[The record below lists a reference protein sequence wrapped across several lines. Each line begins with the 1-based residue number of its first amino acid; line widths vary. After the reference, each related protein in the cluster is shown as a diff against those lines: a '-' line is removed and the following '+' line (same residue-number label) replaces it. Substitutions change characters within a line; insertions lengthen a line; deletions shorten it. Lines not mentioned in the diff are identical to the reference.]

1 MRFLFVTYGARTQP
15 QVGVRK
21 TLAFSCVMQR
31 VYLSRHFVSFRN
43 ISQNCPMPSSP
54 VNVTFCPSTSIRYCE
69 RVRSKGQEPNHRLAF
84 GKRLRFLALC
94 SVFILAVTLCRL
106 VGNLRNGGPRGI
118 LCTRGDKAHTSKRVS
133 IIAPDN
139 AISKVQLSGTPK
151 DTFVLLGKRR
161 KQANE

>member
-1 MRFLFVTYGARTQP
+1 VRFLFVGCFKGQRTQP

-69 RVRSKGQEPNHRLAF
+69 RVRFKGQEPNHRLAF
-84 GKRLRFLALC
+84 GKRLRFSVQRTFCHCERNVAISRKGHRIIKPTQDTFVLAW
-94 SVFILAVTLCRL
+94 RK
-106 VGNLRNGGPRGI
+106 
-118 LCTRGDKAHTSKRVS
+118 KAHTSKRVS
-133 IIAPDN
+133 IVAPTMRFQKC
-139 AISKVQLSGTPK
+139 SV
-151 DTFVLLGKRR
+151 RR
-161 KQANE
+161 EQPR